1 MIISISISRYI
12 ILRYRNIAILY
23 CDIAINIIIKTLCP
37 LLYYIEISLY
47 ISQYIILRYRDI
59 LYCDI
64 AIYYIAISRY
74 IILRYRSITNPKSCM
89 HAYIFT
95 CRQMTLTKKIVSR
108 IRNSRAG
115 SPYRRKL
122 RYPKFN
128 FILFPFFPIFS
139 LFWVSQF
146 CACHSEFDWNQFFT
160 KNFIIWQESHTLQ
173 KLHLCVKRPY
183 LA

>member
-1 MIISISISRYI
+1 MIYYIAISVTISRYI

-23 CDIAINIIIKTLCP
+23 CNFAILYCDIAIAINIIIKTLCP
-37 LLYYIEISLY
+37 LLYYFRF
-47 ISQYIILRYRDI
+47 ILRYRDI

-64 AIYYIAISRY
+64 AKYYIAISRY
-74 IILRYRSITNPKSCM
+74 IILQYRSITNPKSCM

-115 SPYRRKL
+115 NPYRRKL

-128 FILFPFFPIFS
+128 FILFPLFPIFS

-146 CACHSEFDWNQFFT
+146 CACHS
-160 KNFIIWQESHTLQ
+160 
-173 KLHLCVKRPY
+173 
-183 LA
+183 